1 MPDERTPDGATCSA
15 ASFPPSEERRSNIDR
30 RRTPDRRKSRDHEKN
45 LKSDRSNTSNKEI
58 EALFAELEMRV
69 TAAIRQN
76 EWRSKNDGSGW
87 DKLIVPLPKD
97 FPPHNRRY
105 INRDI
110 DEGTGHPSRRLEL
123 EPL

>member
-1 MPDERTPDGATCSA
+1 MPEERTPDGAV
-15 ASFPPSEERRSNIDR
+15 SFSPSEERRSNIDR
-30 RRTPDRRKSRDHEKN
+30 RRTPDRRKSRDHDKN
-45 LKSDRSNTSNKEI
+45 IKSERSASNKEI

-105 INRDI
+105 VMREG
-110 DEGTGHPSRRLEL
+110 DEGTILHARQPEFEHS
-123 EPL
+123 

>member
-1 MPDERTPDGATCSA
+1 MSEERTPEGAANGA
-15 ASFPPSEERRSNIDR
+15 ALFPHNEERRSNIDR
-30 RRTPDRRKSRDHEKN
+30 RRTPDRRKSRDQDKN
-45 LKSDRSNTSNKEI
+45 LRSERNTSNKEI

-105 INRDI
+105 VIREG
-110 DEGTGHPSRRLEL
+110 DEGSGRFIRQMEL